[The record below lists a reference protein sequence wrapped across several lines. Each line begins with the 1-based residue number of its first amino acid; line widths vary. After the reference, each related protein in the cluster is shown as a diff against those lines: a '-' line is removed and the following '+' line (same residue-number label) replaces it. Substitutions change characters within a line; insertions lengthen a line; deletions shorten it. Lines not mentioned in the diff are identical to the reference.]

1 MNEFISVKG
10 ITKAYPGVCALDDV
24 SVEFARG
31 EIHAVIG
38 ENGAGKSTLMK
49 VLSGAILP
57 DRGVI
62 TVEGREYQGLTPR
75 QSLDLG
81 VQVIY
86 QELNQIGNLSVM
98 DNVFIGNPPH
108 KGILVDFKKMEEET
122 RRILDL
128 LGMQTISP
136 RDTVASLTPG

>member
-62 TVEGREYQGLTPR
+62 TVEGREYQGLTR
-75 QSLDLG
+75 
-81 VQVIY
+81 V
-86 QELNQIGNLSVM
+86 
-98 DNVFIGNPPH
+98 NPSIW
-108 KGILVDFKKMEEET
+108 GYRSSI
-122 RRILDL
+122 RN
-128 LGMQTISP
+128 
-136 RDTVASLTPG
+136 